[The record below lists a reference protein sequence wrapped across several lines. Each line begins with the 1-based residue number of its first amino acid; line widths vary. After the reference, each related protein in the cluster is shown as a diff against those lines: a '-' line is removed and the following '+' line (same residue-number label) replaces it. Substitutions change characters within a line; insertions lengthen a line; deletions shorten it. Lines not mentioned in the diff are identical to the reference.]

1 MPGLERVRAKT
12 EAQVLCC
19 IEPGCREVVNGHW
32 FYSETLPPF
41 NDPNPYAGRCR
52 NCGSM
57 RFTVG
62 VMPMIDVV
70 RLQNEGWWLIPFA
83 HDLDIKDPFVKGNI
97 YIMGPKEKVG

>member
-1 MPGLERVRAKT
+1 
-12 EAQVLCC
+12 
-19 IEPGCREVVNGHW
+19 
-32 FYSETLPPF
+32 
-41 NDPNPYAGRCR
+41 
-52 NCGSM
+52 M